1 MLVGAISH
9 RRNLDRRIALHMVI
23 GGTLGSTVGAFLTGS
38 IPTLVLAVMFVVI
51 SVITVCG
58 IYLDRIAP
66 RLAQRISPSPQSIV
80 VGSFLLNLI
89 TGMRGGSGGS
99 LFPSFLK
106 SMRLNIHSAIA
117 TSLSVTIFTATAA
130 VMIYWRRGNIVWLPA
145 LCVLLGSMAGVRVG
159 SRVSLRA
166 KPVWL
171 EIGLSVLIVTLASLT
186 IYKAL

>member
-1 MLVGAISH
+1 
-9 RRNLDRRIALHMVI
+9 
-23 GGTLGSTVGAFLTGS
+23 
-38 IPTLVLAVMFVVI
+38 MFVVI

-159 SRVSLRA
+159 SRVSL
-166 KPVWL
+166 
-171 EIGLSVLIVTLASLT
+171 
-186 IYKAL
+186 